1 MSRGGAHY
9 IPRSEG
15 DFDAWM
21 QNYYLALKEWWEAQ
35 GMDPAD
41 LDPLADAFDA
51 WRKAYPAHVAARAAA
66 HAAANAKDAARAALE
81 HVVRPLTA
89 FVQSYPTTTNAD
101 RATMGIALRG
111 GPAVPAGILTSAPRV
126 IVTGGERLTHEL
138 RLVDEATPTRR
149 ARPRGAERAEVFV
162 ALTAPAAPAPADPDL
177 YRYLGSVSDGATT
190 LTFASDKGGMQAH
203 YLARWM
209 TRRGAAGPWSEVASA
224 TVAA

>member
-15 DFDAWM
+15 DFDAWV
-21 QNYYLALKEWWEAQ
+21 QNYYIALKEWWEAQ

-41 LDPLADAFDA
+41 LDPLAEALNA
-51 WRKAYPAHVAARAAA
+51 WRAAYPAHIAARAAA
-66 HAAANAKDAARAALE
+66 HAAAAAKDAARATLE
-81 HVVRPLTA
+81 QVVRPLTA
-89 FVQSYPTTTNAD
+89 FVQSFPTTTNAD
-101 RATMGIALRG
+101 RATMGIAVRPPRAG
-111 GPAVPAGILTSAPRV
+111 AVPAPTSAPRV

-138 RLVDEATPTRR
+138 RLVDESTPTRR

-162 ALTAPAAPAPADPDL
+162 ALTAPAAPAPTDPDL

-190 LTFASDKGGMQAH
+190 LTFASEKGGMQAH